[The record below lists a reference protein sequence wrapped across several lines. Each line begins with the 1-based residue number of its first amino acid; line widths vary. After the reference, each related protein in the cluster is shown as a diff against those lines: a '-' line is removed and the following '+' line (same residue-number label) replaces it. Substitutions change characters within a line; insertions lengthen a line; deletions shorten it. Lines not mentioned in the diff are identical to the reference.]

1 MKPEFWVDEK
11 LTECS
16 LSARLLFIGSFN
28 FADDNGNM
36 VASAKRL
43 KMQVFPADSIDVQ
56 PLVDELIAH
65 GLLIEYSVNG
75 KKYWHIKGFKKHQK
89 INRPSNSDIPQPQL
103 SEGSVSDHE
112 GLIDGRE
119 GKGRERNKNIT
130 STAEAEDSPQ
140 ADSDQQQKP
149 PDCPHQQ
156 IIDLYHEHCPTMRQV
171 KIWNGE
177 RRKHMQA
184 RWRESPKH
192 QSLEFW
198 ARFFQYANSS
208 DFLRGETGKFAAD
221 LEWLIRPSN
230 FAKVVEGKYND
241 DKGAA

>member
-112 GLIDGRE
+112 GIIDGRE
-119 GKGRERNKNIT
+119 GKGKERNNNKPAGEKPARSSSGAVEIKTFLANHKAADEKPIPPDDPIFDYASET
-130 STAEAEDSPQ
+130 GIPQEFLRLCWLEFVERNQASGKRQKDWRAAFRNCVRGNWYKLWWIDGADYCLTTTGKQAEA
-140 ADSDQQQKP
+140 
-149 PDCPHQQ
+149 
-156 IIDLYHEHCPTMRQV
+156 
-171 KIWNGE
+171 
-177 RRKHMQA
+177 KHG
-184 RWRESPKH
+184 S
-192 QSLEFW
+192 
-198 ARFFQYANSS
+198 
-208 DFLRGETGKFAAD
+208 TGRAA
-221 LEWLIRPSN
+221 
-230 FAKVVEGKYND
+230 
-241 DKGAA
+241 